1 VNGRLINIHLSSHT
15 LAKNSCFANRLRAEN
30 IEVSL
35 LVEPL
40 RMAVARPS
48 LQVFF
53 GARMIFPAIYL
64 NLPGVRMG
72 KRRILFLCT
81 GNACR
86 SPMAEAWLRHLA
98 PERYESLSAGS
109 GPAGWIH
116 PFALEVLKEA
126 GVDPS
131 GLRSKSVREFLPP
144 RGTPPDVLVALCDH
158 ALSRCPD
165 FPPGV
170 ARMYWPVFDPILARG
185 SDEER
190 LAVFRSVRDEIRAR
204 IEQALEEDALDMPP
218 DSPAGPTAPGNSK
231 FSGEPGAGPS
241 GRGTLPDGEDVT

>member
-1 VNGRLINIHLSSHT
+1 
-15 LAKNSCFANRLRAEN
+15 
-30 IEVSL
+30 
-35 LVEPL
+35 
-40 RMAVARPS
+40 
-48 LQVFF
+48 
-53 GARMIFPAIYL
+53 
-64 NLPGVRMG
+64 MG

-116 PFALEVLKEA
+116 PFALEVLEEA

-144 RGTPPDVLVALCDH
+144 WGTPPDVLVALCDH

-170 ARMYWPVFDPILARG
+170 ARIYWPVFDPILARG

-204 IEQALEEDALDMPP
+204 IEHAIEAGEFDKPP
-218 DSPAGPTAPGNSK
+218 ASRAGPT
-231 FSGEPGAGPS
+231 EPGKAGDCR
-241 GRGTLPDGEDVT
+241 GRGAGRSGCGVFPGLEESP